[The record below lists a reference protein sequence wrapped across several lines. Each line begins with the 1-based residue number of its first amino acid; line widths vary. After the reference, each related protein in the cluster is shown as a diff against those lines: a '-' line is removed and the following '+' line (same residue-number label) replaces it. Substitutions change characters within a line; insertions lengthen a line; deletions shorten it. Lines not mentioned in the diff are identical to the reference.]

1 VPENKHQPKTYFI
14 TTMYDLAGIRQSYPE
29 WEDFRPETQE
39 KLANLLGS
47 MEEAYNFYRTNKQS
61 FIHKGAENN
70 WFNSIKNK
78 FVTTPESLILNEY
91 KFFNHTRKQQAND
104 IKKYELEAIK
114 EICKTY
120 GEDPK
125 PVIKNLTNFKKE
137 LRTPDFNIVSK
148 TIDQVLEDAEISLSE
163 ESIDLLKT
171 LARSSVNDGNYEDLL
186 VLHDLDID
194 FLAKAHELS
203 PEITRKLKVA
213 FCSENGPRLDV
224 DTMKATMYN
233 CWAPS
238 NVPIQDLERL
248 QIDMYKLKLGSIA
261 ELEGSSAL
269 NNPSFHIII
278 TNYIDSRGYVKD
290 AYQELFPKLSSAT
303 NVDFLDSKAFE
314 APPTIQ
320 QYFEEHPIKT
330 GDKIVSVCNNKT
342 TAEELIKIGTMYP
355 HIKIKVISPLY
366 GKGIT
371 ARIEEI
377 SSEINS
383 ETDYTDTHPDD
394 EMFEAH
400 YDASTHVSS
409 EG

>member
-1 VPENKHQPKTYFI
+1 MSKNKHQPKTYFI

-29 WEDFRPETQE
+29 WEDFRPGTQE
-39 KLANLLGS
+39 ELANRLGS

-78 FVTTPESLILNEY
+78 FVTTPESLIMKEY
-91 KFFNHTRKQQAND
+91 NFFNHARKQQAKGV
-104 IKKYELEAIK
+104 KKYELEKIK

-125 PVIKNLTNFKKE
+125 PVIKNLANFKKE
-137 LRTPDFNIVSK
+137 LSTPGFNIVSK
-148 TIDQVLEDAEISLSE
+148 IIDQVLADEAISLGE
-163 ESIDLLKT
+163 ESIGLLK
-171 LARSSVNDGNYEDLL
+171 SGIWSNFNDDPHEYLMRNFI
-186 VLHDLDID
+186 HID
-194 FLAKAHELS
+194 FLAQAHKLS

-213 FCSENGPRLDV
+213 FCSEDGPMPDV
-224 DTMKATMYN
+224 NTIKATMYN
-233 CWAPS
+233 CWAPL
-238 NVPIQDLERL
+238 NIPVQDWEQL
-248 QIDMYKLKLGSIA
+248 QIDMHKLKFGNIA

-290 AYQELFPKLSSAT
+290 AYQELCPKLSSAT

-330 GDKIVSVCNNKT
+330 GDKIISVCNNKT

-394 EMFEAH
+394 EMFQAH